1 MSTQRAQ
8 KFDTV
13 QNWENQK
20 IRGIIY
26 LERGNVSAGD
36 GSAC

>member
-8 KFDTV
+8 KFDTWP
-13 QNWENQK
+13 NWEIQK

-26 LERGNVSAGD
+26 LEKER
-36 GSAC
+36 